1 MGNRIV
7 IEPDIRQASTLP
19 ASFYRDADLFERTKE
34 SIFARSWQLVG
45 DTDSLKAPGQIVP
58 LTLLEGFLDEPLIL
72 TRDHRDQLHCLSN
85 VCTHRGTILVEGCTN
100 ERAIQCRYHGRRF
113 ALDGRFLSMPEF
125 DQVENF
131 PSENDHLPQL
141 AMGQWDKFIFASL
154 APAQALDEVLAEMK
168 QRVGWLPLPAFHLDL
183 TRSRDYLVH
192 AHWAL
197 YCENYLEG
205 FHLPYVHH
213 DLAAALDYGNYR
225 TELFAHGNLQVGI
238 GKKGARCFDLP
249 KSSPDYGQDIA
260 AYYFWLFPNTMF
272 NFYPW
277 GLSVNIVKPLS
288 PDRCKVSFLPY
299 VYDASLLDQG
309 AGGMLDKVERED
321 ESVVE
326 AVQRGMAS
334 RLYDRGRYSPTQERG
349 VHHFH
354 RLLADALNR

>member
-1 MGNRIV
+1 MEKRFA

-19 ASFYRDADLFERTKE
+19 ATFYRDADLFERTKE

-45 DTDSLKAPGQIVP
+45 DTDTLKAPGQIAPV
-58 LTLLEGFLDEPLIL
+58 TLLEGFLDEALIL
-72 TRDHRDQLHCLSN
+72 TRDHADQVHCLSN

-113 ALDGRFLSMPEF
+113 GLDGKFLSMPEF
-125 DQVENF
+125 DQVANF
-131 PSENDHLPQL
+131 PSEKDHLPEL
-141 AMGQWDKFIFASL
+141 AMGRWGKFIFASL
-154 APAQALDEVLAEMK
+154 APPQALDELLAEM
-168 QRVGWLPLPAFHLDL
+168 QRRVGWLPLSAFHLDP

-205 FHLPYVHH
+205 FHLPFVHQ
-213 DLAAALDYGNYR
+213 DLTAALDYGNYR
-225 TELFAHGNLQVGI
+225 TELFAHSNLQVGI
-238 GKKGARCFDLP
+238 GKKGTRCFDLP
-249 KSSPDYGQDIA
+249 KTSPDYGQDIA

-277 GLSVNIVKPLS
+277 GLSVNIVKPLAV
-288 PDRCKVSFLPY
+288 DRCKVSFLTY
-299 VYDASLLDQG
+299 VHDETLLEKG
-309 AGGMLDKVERED
+309 AGAMLDKVERED